1 MVLWAFILLLQ
12 PKQHNTTQHS
22 VKEREMGR
30 GRCFLDISIGEELEG
45 RIVVELYDDVVPKTA
60 ENFRALCTGEKGIGS
75 NTGVP
80 LHFKVI
86 FLFFLPFISHFLNI
100 LIFYIYSI
108 LFSPLKDCFF
118 GPCSC
123 NDLYP
128 CSWFFSPMR
137 FEWKVDVFS
146 LLKCTDLGHWVL
158 CVIVPFS
165 LPCLDY
171 FENFGC
177 FKIWTL

>member
-1 MVLWAFILLLQ
+1 
-12 PKQHNTTQHS
+12 
-22 VKEREMGR
+22 MGR
-30 GRCFLDISIGEELEG
+30 GRCFLDISIGQELEG

-108 LFSPLKDCFF
+108 LFSPLEDCFF

-128 CSWFFSPMR
+128 CS
-137 FEWKVDVFS
+137 
-146 LLKCTDLGHWVL
+146 
-158 CVIVPFS
+158 
-165 LPCLDY
+165 
-171 FENFGC
+171 
-177 FKIWTL
+177 